1 MQHFNLSAWAVKHQS
16 FVLFLMISLGIAGVA
31 SFLSLGR
38 AEDPSFTIKTMTVSA
53 FWPGA
58 TSEQMQ
64 SMVADKLEKTLQDL
78 PYFDFAKTFSR
89 PGSTWI
95 LLNIKDYTPAD
106 KVSDIWY
113 QARKRVQDIRTEMP
127 AGVIGPFFNDEF
139 GDVYSGLFAIT
150 GSDFTMGELKRIAES
165 ARQRLIRIADVDKV
179 AVIAAQDE
187 KIYVEFS
194 HAKLASLGIAPG
206 LIFDSLAKQ
215 NAMQSAGSVDTA
227 SDRIFLRVEGAFDAV
242 EQVRAVP
249 IQSSGKIL
257 RLGDIAEVKRG
268 YEEPS
273 TYTMRFDGTPAVGLG
288 VVMSEGGNVL
298 DLGEAMK
305 HEVEAIQATLP
316 AGVELQTVAFQ
327 PHVVEESVTEF
338 LSSFVEALAIVLFVS
353 FVSLGFRTG
362 IVVAL
367 SVPLVLSITFV
378 VMEIM
383 GINLDRI
390 SLGSLIIALGLL
402 VDDAIIAVEMMVV
415 KMEQGF
421 DRFRAATFAWSSTA
435 FPMLTGTLV
444 TGIGFVPVGFAHSS
458 AGEYAGGIFWVVGIA
473 LIASWFVAVIFTP
486 YLGVK
491 LLPAQSGKHH
501 DQDVYDT
508 PMYRTARR
516 ILEACLGRPKTVVA
530 LTAMLF
536 AGAMAG
542 FPYVTQQFFP
552 QSSRPEFLVELRLP
566 EGASFAAT
574 ESAIARVEEL
584 LKDDPDV
591 LHFSSYAGGGPPRFV
606 LTLDPDLPAAN
617 FGKIVVVTESAKH
630 RERALQRMRSVFAEN
645 KLFPELRG
653 RAIRMDFGPPVGFP
667 VQYRVVGP
675 DPKEIRRI
683 ARELQSIMQTD
694 PDTVDVQ
701 MEWGELSKFVRLDVD
716 QDRAR
721 LLGLTP
727 QDLSQSLQTLMTGIP
742 ITQYREGTELIDVV
756 ARAVPTERMVLDDL
770 QNINI
775 TTLSGKSVPLSQVAS
790 LRYEQEEPVL
800 WRRNSDLTLT
810 VRCDIR
816 DGTQPPQVSAQLNP
830 KVAELAARLPEGY
843 RIENGGATEE
853 AAKANASI
861 FAVFPVM
868 GILMLTVLMAQLQ
881 SFPRMFL
888 VVLIAPLGLI
898 GVVIFLLA
906 FNAPFGFVAL
916 LGVISLAGMDMRNSV
931 ILMDQIQ
938 QDLADGH
945 EPWEAVV
952 GATVRRARPVILTAA
967 TAILAMI
974 PLSRSVFWGPMA
986 IAIMGGL
993 SIATFLTLINLPA
1006 LYVILFRV
1014 KRPASPSIIDS
1025 SFHDEDTLTDHTTL
1039 KVGPAKSGTDALP
1052 NPVAV

>member
-1 MQHFNLSAWAVKHQS
+1 MQPFNLSAWAVKHQS
-16 FVLFLMISLGIAGVA
+16 FVLFLIIALGIAGTA
-31 SFLSLGR
+31 SFLKLGR

-53 FWPGA
+53 VWPGA
-58 TSEQMQ
+58 TAEQMQ
-64 SMVADKLEKTLQDL
+64 SMVADKIEKTLQDL
-78 PYFDFAKTFSR
+78 PNFDFAKTFSR

-95 LLNIKDYTPAD
+95 LLNLKDYTSAD
-106 KVSDIWY
+106 QVKDIWY
-113 QARKRVQDIRTEMP
+113 QTRKRIQDIRQEMP
-127 AGVIGPFFNDEF
+127 TGVVGPFFNDEF

-150 GSDFTMGELKRIAES
+150 GSDFTMAELKRIAET
-165 ARQRLIRIADVDKV
+165 ARQRMIRIPDVDKV

-194 HAKLASLGIAPG
+194 HSKLASLGIAPG
-206 LIFDSLAKQ
+206 LIFDSINKQ
-215 NAMQSAGSVDTA
+215 NAIQSAGSVDTTT
-227 SDRIFLRVEGAFDAV
+227 DRIFLRVEGAFDAV
-242 EQVRAVP
+242 EQVRNVP
-249 IQSSGKIL
+249 IQAGGKLL
-257 RLGDIAEVKRG
+257 RLGDIADVKRG
-268 YEEPS
+268 YEEPA
-273 TYTMRFDGTPAVGLG
+273 TYTMRFDGAPAVGLG
-288 VVMSEGGNVL
+288 VVMSLGGNVL
-298 DLGEAMK
+298 DLGEAMQV
-305 HEVEAIQATLP
+305 EVDSIQSTLP
-316 AGVELQTVAFQ
+316 AGVEIQTVAFQ

-415 KMEQGF
+415 KMEQGW
-421 DRFRAATFAWSSTA
+421 DRYRAATFAWSSTA

-491 LLPAQSGKHH
+491 LLPEQKGNHH
-501 DQDVYDT
+501 EKDVYDT

-542 FPYVTQQFFP
+542 FPFVTQQFFP

-566 EGASFAAT
+566 EGSSFAAT
-574 ESAIARVEEL
+574 ESAIAKVEEL

-606 LTLDPDLPAAN
+606 LTLDPDLPSAN
-617 FGKIVVVTESAKH
+617 FGKIVVVTDNAKH
-630 RERALQRMRSVFAEN
+630 RERALQRMRAVFAEN

-653 RAIRMDFGPPVGFP
+653 RAVRMDFGPPVGFP

-675 DPKEIRRI
+675 DAGEIRKI
-683 ARELQSIMQTD
+683 AASLQSVMRTD
-694 PDTVDVQ
+694 PDTVDVH
-701 MEWGELSKFVRLDVD
+701 MEWGELSKLVRLNID
-716 QDRAR
+716 QNRAR
-721 LLGLTP
+721 MLGLTT
-727 QDLSQSLQTLMTGIP
+727 QDLSQSLQTLLAGIP

-756 ARAVPTERMVLDDL
+756 ARAVPAERMVLDDL

-775 TTLSGKSVPLSQVAS
+775 TTQSGKSIPLSQVAN
-790 LRYEQEEPVL
+790 LTYEQEEPVL
-800 WRRNSDLTLT
+800 WRRNRDLTLT

-816 DGTQPPQVSAQLNP
+816 DGKQPPQVSAQLSP
-830 KVAELAARLPEGY
+830 KIAALAATLPEGY

-861 FAVFPVM
+861 FAVFPLM
-868 GILMLTVLMAQLQ
+868 GILMLTTLMAQLQ

-898 GVVIFLLA
+898 GVVVFLLA

-938 QDLADGH
+938 QDLADGQ

-1014 KRPASPSIIDS
+1014 KRPTP
-1025 SFHDEDTLTDHTTL
+1025 
-1039 KVGPAKSGTDALP
+1039 KSGQSSEALP
-1052 NPVAV
+1052 VETASDEATVRFLQDEQPTVSLPKPVGV